1 VNSPGKGIL
10 SDLTI
15 ILYGQQQRSPAQMPA
30 KVRPDLGDVKTDEV
44 RNLKRGM
51 KSQVETQ
58 NKIIDG
64 RMYSQY
70 LKIWHTLPKWI

>member
-1 VNSPGKGIL
+1 
-10 SDLTI
+10 
-15 ILYGQQQRSPAQMPA
+15 MPA